1 MIRALLSLGLCA
13 LCLGVGLYT
22 ANLQAE
28 NYARAAELDAKKR
41 RCDLLEAS
49 NERAQFE
56 INARLRGVERELY
69 GARATVESS
78 VEDVQ

>member
-1 MIRALLSLGLCA
+1 MTRALLSLSLCA

-28 NYARAAELDAKKR
+28 NYARAAELDAKMR

-69 GARATVESS
+69 AESS
-78 VEDVQ
+78 VESVEGVQ

>member
-1 MIRALLSLGLCA
+1 MTRALLSLGLCA
-13 LCLGVGLYT
+13 LCLGVGLFT

-56 INARLRGVERELY
+56 INARLRGLERELY
-69 GARATVESS
+69 GEPRS
-78 VEDVQ
+78 VADSAGDVQ